1 MYLQRTCYAIERS
14 RIHLNGVDD
23 SNLDK
28 HQISN
33 YLACVSA
40 VIFYSEMEEC
50 LKSIVRK
57 RLNVDVDGKLGTF
70 LNKTNEKMLS
80 RMKRKE
86 LSETIG
92 LFGDD
97 CEEEFKR
104 RFPPEEIA
112 PYHNVI
118 SERHLT
124 AHGSGSN
131 ITLNDV
137 ETAVNVG
144 ERILVAVEEI
154 IA

>member
-1 MYLQRTCYAIERS
+1 
-14 RIHLNGVDD
+14 VDD
-23 SNLDK
+23 FNIDK
-28 HQISN
+28 HEISN

-40 VIFYSEMEEC
+40 VIFYAEMEEC
-50 LKSIVRK
+50 LKVIVRN
-57 RLNVDVDGKLGTF
+57 RLKIDVDGKLGNF

-92 LFGDD
+92 LFGAD
-97 CEEEFKR
+97 CEEEFKKK
-104 RFPPEEIA
+104 FPPEFIA
-112 PYHNVI
+112 PYQNII

-137 ETAVNVG
+137 ESAVLVG
-144 ERILVAVEEI
+144 EKILVAVEEI